1 MSQAEAFIVCQNLVK
16 IYKLAEL
23 EVVALQGLDLVVRQG
38 ELIAIVGKS
47 GSGKSSLLQILGG
60 LSRPSAGKVEI
71 DGKDMLALDDGG
83 LVQFTRHT
91 VGFVWQQTGRNLLP
105 YLSALQNVEM
115 PMLVAGVP
123 AKARRTRASELLEL
137 VGLGHRAGHGLT
149 SLSGGEQQ
157 RVAIGV
163 ALANDPPLVLAD
175 EPTGELDGRTA
186 IRIMQLF
193 DRLSRELGKT
203 VVIVSHDADI
213 KQYVERVVQIRDGRT
228 STEIV
233 RHERPSNEQS
243 SDGRHIE
250 YTVLDRAGRLQLPAE
265 VVEELGMQGRV
276 TVERTAEGVIVRPI
290 KLGGSSDASSRSPSA

>member
-1 MSQAEAFIVCQNLVK
+1 MSQAEAFIICQNLVK

-23 EVVALQGLDLVVRQG
+23 EVVALQGLDLTVQQG

-60 LSRPSAGKVEI
+60 LSRPSAGKVQV
-71 DGKDMLALDDGG
+71 DGKDMLALDDSG
-83 LVQFTRHT
+83 LVSYTRHT

-115 PMLVAGVP
+115 PLLVAGV
-123 AKARRTRASELLEL
+123 AANARRTRARELLEL
-137 VGLGHRAGHGLT
+137 VQMSHRAGHGLT

-157 RVAIGV
+157 RVAIAV

-186 IRIMQLF
+186 VHIMELF
-193 DRLSRELGKT
+193 DRLAGELGKT
-203 VVIVSHDADI
+203 VIIVSHDSDV

-233 RHERPSNEQS
+233 RHERQS
-243 SDGRHIE
+243 DELARDGRHIE
-250 YTVLDRAGRLQLPAE
+250 YTVLDRAGRLQLPAD
-265 VVEELGMQGRV
+265 VVEELGMQQRV
-276 TVERTAEGVIVRPI
+276 TVERTPEGVIIRPVN
-290 KLGGSSDASSRSPSA
+290 LEG

>member
-1 MSQAEAFIVCQNLVK
+1 MSHVEPFILCQNLVK

-23 EVVALQGLDLVVRQG
+23 EVVALQGLDLAVQQG
-38 ELIAIVGKS
+38 ELVAIVGKS

-60 LSRPSAGKVEI
+60 LSRPSAGKVQI
-71 DGKDMLALDDGG
+71 DGKDMLTLDEQGT
-83 LVQFTRHT
+83 VQYTRHT

-115 PMLVAGVP
+115 PMLVSGLN
-123 AKARRTRASELLEL
+123 AKTRRERARELLEL
-137 VGLGHRAGHGLT
+137 VGLGHRSGHGLT

-186 IRIMQLF
+186 VQIMGLF
-193 DRLSRELGKT
+193 DRLAAELGKT

-233 RHERPSNEQS
+233 RHERAVDEQS
-243 SDGRHIE
+243 PDARHVE
-250 YTVLDRAGRLQLPAE
+250 YTVLDRAGRLQLPAD

-276 TVERTAEGVIVRPI
+276 TVELTPDGVLVRPVN
-290 KLGGSSDASSRSPSA
+290 LEGTSNASSPGA